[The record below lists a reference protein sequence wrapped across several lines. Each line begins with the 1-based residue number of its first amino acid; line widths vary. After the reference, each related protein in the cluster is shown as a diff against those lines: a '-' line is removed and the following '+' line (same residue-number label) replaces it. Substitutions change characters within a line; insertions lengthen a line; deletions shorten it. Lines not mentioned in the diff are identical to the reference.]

1 MRYYSCE
8 IQKNR
13 NNIQCFEIIKNQV
26 VTLRFIQV
34 QIINDHLFVFML
46 TNTPFPKK
54 FSLKLTISVHDNT
67 RILRHLDEVKTTILT
82 TSDDSDG
89 QYCTIIRFTSDEIF
103 NNKEVQINSI
113 DPNDDT
119 QTKRVTDNNNFNIE
133 EFSSSLK
140 EANTKDVK
148 SLINENK
155 ITDFSK
161 MSTERNIIN
170 FNFDSTERCEINFNS
185 KTPASFSE
193 SSLTLELVDTLGNI
207 MNAQCDTN
215 QKNTNSIKCLINE
228 EVDNDYTIKDFMH
241 FSSSDT
247 IIISGNGK
255 TFKLF
260 CRKVQKMQKISI
272 TFIVVIILI
281 ICTLLIV
288 CVIYVCMNKHWCR
301 KEEEEEE
308 NNNKN
313 DKSSM
318 HDISSSAS
326 SRRLKKK

>member
-1 MRYYSCE
+1 MYFTEDNMRYYSCE

-133 EFSSSLK
+133 DFSPSLK

-155 ITDFSK
+155 ITDLSK
-161 MSTERNIIN
+161 MTSERNFIN
-170 FNFDSTERCEINFNS
+170 FNFDNNEKCEINFNS
-185 KTPASFSE
+185 EKPASFSE
-193 SSLTLELVDTLGNI
+193 NSLTIEIVDTLGNI
-207 MNAQCDTN
+207 MNAKCDTN
-215 QKNTNSIKCLINE
+215 QKNTNSIKCIINE
-228 EVDNDYTIKDFMH
+228 EVDNDYTIKDFML
-241 FSSSDT
+241 FSSSNT
-247 IIISGNGK
+247 IIFSGNGK
-255 TFKLF
+255 TFKII
-260 CRKVQKMQKISI
+260 CRNIQKKQVLSI
-272 TFIVVIILI
+272 TFIVIIILI
-281 ICTLLIV
+281 I
-288 CVIYVCMNKHWCR
+288 R
-301 KEEEEEE
+301 
-308 NNNKN
+308 
-313 DKSSM
+313 D
-318 HDISSSAS
+318 
-326 SRRLKKK
+326 